1 MGKHLERELGTPVIG
16 IHRLRMSTD
25 GEGITTLVGLWG
37 CPLRCRF
44 CLNPQS
50 WQDDVKNYKRY
61 TPETLLETVRID
73 NLYFLS
79 TGGGL
84 TFGGG
89 EPLLYPDFIQSFG
102 TLCNPQWSINL
113 ETSLNVPLA
122 HIEKVAPR
130 INHFIVDMKETNNEI
145 YHQYTGNSNQRVLD
159 NLLWLIKNVGTEKI
173 TVRLPI
179 IPHHNTQE
187 DVDQSKKILERMGIK
202 RFDIFEYREDI
213 EKIKRV

>member
-1 MGKHLERELGTPVIG
+1 MEKHLEKKLEVPIIG

-25 GEGITTLVGLWG
+25 GEGVTTLVGLWG

-50 WQDDVKNYKRY
+50 WQDDVRNYKRY
-61 TPETLLETVRID
+61 TPEALLETVCID
-73 NLYFLS
+73 NLYFLY
-79 TGGGL
+79 TEGGI

-89 EPLLYPDFIQSFG
+89 EPLLYPDFIQTFG
-102 TLCNPQWSINL
+102 VLCNPQWRINL
-113 ETSLNVPLA
+113 ETSLNVPLT

-130 INHFIVDMKETNNEI
+130 IKHFIVDMKETNNEI
-145 YHQYTGNSNQRVLD
+145 YHQYTGASNQRVFD
-159 NLLWLIKNVGTEKI
+159 NLLWLTKNVGTEAI

-179 IPHHNTQE
+179 IPHHNTRE
-187 DVDQSKKILERMGIK
+187 DVEQSKEKLEKMGIK

-213 EKIKRV
+213 EKFKRL